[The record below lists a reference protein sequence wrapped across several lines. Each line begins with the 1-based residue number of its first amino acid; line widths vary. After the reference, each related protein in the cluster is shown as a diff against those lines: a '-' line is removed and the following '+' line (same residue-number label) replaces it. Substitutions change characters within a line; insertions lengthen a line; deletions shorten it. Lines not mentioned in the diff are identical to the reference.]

1 MTLILISL
9 YSCFIYDR
17 AVFLGAF
24 LGPIFAILLF
34 NVVIFIMVIG
44 VLIKHTRNKLDRTK
58 AQMTKKNA
66 ISLFIST
73 ASIMF
78 LFGLTWLL
86 GALTII
92 GFADSRA
99 STALQILF
107 VILNASQ
114 GFFIFLFFCVLS
126 KDARECWSQLIPC
139 VQHKAKPLRSS
150 QASKSTLK
158 AETAVTDSTLTSTIF
173 SRSEYNSSTDNLSKE
188 RYTDIPLHLTATE
201 PKEKLSVV
209 KDDLESAYLEGKE
222 KRAGTE

>member
-126 KDARECWSQLIPC
+126 KDAQECWSQLIPC

-188 RYTDIPLHLTATE
+188 RYADIPLHLTATE

-222 KRAGTE
+222 KRAGTK

>member
-1 MTLILISL
+1 
-9 YSCFIYDR
+9 
-17 AVFLGAF
+17 
-24 LGPIFAILLF
+24 
-34 NVVIFIMVIG
+34 MVIW

-58 AQMTKKNA
+58 AQMTKKDA
-66 ISLFIST
+66 ISLLIST
-73 ASIMF
+73 TSIMF
-78 LFGLTWLL
+78 LFGLTWLI

-126 KDARECWSQLIPC
+126 KDARKSWLELMPC
-139 VQHKAKPLRSS
+139 VQHKAKPVRSS
-150 QASKSTLK
+150 QASKSILK
-158 AETAVTDSTLTSTIF
+158 AETFTSAVF
-173 SRSEYNSSTDNLSKE
+173 SKSEYNSSTDNLSKE

-209 KDDLESAYLEGKE
+209 KDDLKSPDLEE
-222 KRAGTE
+222 DKRAGTE